1 MKKIVLAE
9 DRAIVVKAIEILLE
23 AEFGDI
29 QLNVAGD
36 EDQLDKVLQQ
46 HPCGLAIISTRIL
59 ASDSVQSLLNI
70 KERYPTLDILIFSG
84 PINRMYAHYLR
95 QKGFKG
101 HLHEG
106 SSDAEIV
113 CALNRV
119 FEGNT
124 YFPENP
130 VREFNYER
138 RIPVSVAS

>member
-1 MKKIVLAE
+1 MKKIVFAE

-23 AEFGDI
+23 AEFGNF
-29 QLNVAGD
+29 QLAIAGD
-36 EDQLDKVLQQ
+36 EDQLDKALQQ
-46 HPCGLAIISTRIL
+46 HPSGLAIISTRVL
-59 ASDSVQSLLNI
+59 ASDSVQSLLDI
-70 KERYPTLDILIFSG
+70 KEKYPRLDILIFSG

-101 HLHEG
+101 HLQEG
-106 SSDAEIV
+106 SSDSEIV
-113 CALNRV
+113 TALNKV
-119 FEGNT
+119 FEGHT